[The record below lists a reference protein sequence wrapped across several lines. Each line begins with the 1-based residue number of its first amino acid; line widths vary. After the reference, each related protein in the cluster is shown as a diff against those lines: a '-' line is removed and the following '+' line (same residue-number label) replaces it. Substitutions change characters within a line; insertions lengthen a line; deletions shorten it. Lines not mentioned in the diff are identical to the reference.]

1 MARTRRVLVWLL
13 TALALPMSFVEA
25 AQVTISAQYRGGGSG
40 RFDNTTPPGGMCQYM
55 PYTCRTRQTVALPIT
70 YTKQTTKDA
79 ADVRDQ
85 FYVQLP
91 GRKQIDVYH
100 EQTGEP
106 RQITFDWSAI
116 SQEVHGSDV
125 TRIAPGN
132 RDVRGGCRM
141 VTTVSQY
148 RPPIVRYLWD
158 MTSPAAPQPCSVSV
172 LQGGSGQRDTVD
184 VTDTSVAYQLNLPPP
199 YRLPAG
205 IYRGSVVYSVGPGGD
220 FDFGNQVSGLSTNTL
235 TVDFVLDVQ
244 HAFIFEFP
252 PGSDRAVL
260 EPRGGWKSRLSGGRP
275 PQRLYRDLPFRV
287 CPPGRSRP
295 TSCASTTWPAPVPS
309 AMQISTRYRW
319 GYPSACLPA
328 FSIAV
333 RPLNVYRCQPAGA
346 LRCSSKRLR
355 RRSTGPGNCISRLR
369 ALRWAKCS
377 TMPAVPTTAWPPWCS
392 MPNSKPACQART
404 PDE

>member
-205 IYRGSVVYSVGPGGD
+205 IYRSSVVYSVGPGGD

-287 CPPGRSRP
+287 
-295 TSCASTTWPAPVPS
+295 W
-309 AMQISTRYRW
+309 
-319 GYPSACLPA
+319 
-328 FSIAV
+328 
-333 RPLNVYRCQPAGA
+333 
-346 LRCSSKRLR
+346 
-355 RRSTGPGNCISRLR
+355 STGPFKAYKLCQYNMAGTCAIRNADQHQVPVGISLSLPAGIQHRGQAVERVPLPTGR
-369 ALRWAKCS
+369 GAALQFEAATPALNRPGQLHFEVASAAVGEMLDHAGS
-377 TMPAVPTTAWPPWCS
+377 TYNGMATVVFDA
-392 MPNSKPACQART
+392 
-404 PDE
+404 EF